1 MKKYYKLSLTL
12 ITAMFLIL
20 ETNAAMR
27 NSKHDF
33 SRETWS
39 NGKICEVC
47 HSKIF
52 FSLEASEDAGSG
64 AQGEARETITRLCLQ
79 CHDDH
84 KPGEPMVTHPP
95 SIATPTPKTLV
106 NFKSLEKGGLGGSI
120 IIGINDQSQND
131 YRRCAQCHDVHRTE
145 NNHLLIDNYGVKNE
159 N

>member
-1 MKKYYKLSLTL
+1 MNTYYKLFLVLLSLMVFHDL
-12 ITAMFLIL
+12 SHAGMK
-20 ETNAAMR
+20 

-33 SRETWS
+33 SKEAWS

-52 FSLEASEDAGSG
+52 FNLEASEDSGSG

-84 KPGEPMVTHPP
+84 KPGEPMLTHPP
-95 SIATPTPKTLV
+95 SIATPTPKALV
-106 NFKSLEKGGLGGSI
+106 NFKSMEKGGLGGSI
-120 IIGINDQSQND
+120 VIGINDQSQND
-131 YRRCAQCHDVHRTE
+131 YRRCAQCHDVHKTA
-145 NNHLLIDNYGVKNE
+145 NDHLLNDNYGVKNE